1 MGNDAAECIRKIW
14 PKLKRIVANGTG
26 MEAEE
31 VTLPTDNKDY
41 NWHDVPEADS
51 TYTGTTTITGTKDG
65 VPGTYTFTGWDA
77 SEDEDLTEDGIEGNV
92 TYKGEWTF
100 TADSNDIW
108 FHAKGVPGS
117 HVIVKCKGND
127 GELPDRL
134 YEEAASLAA
143 YYSKNSGNDKV
154 EVDYTLRKNLKR
166 TNGGVPGYVI
176 YHTNYSVMAEPR
188 AKI

>member
-1 MGNDAAECIRKIW
+1 MVSSDGYDIYIGKN
-14 PKLKRIVANGTG
+14 NYQN
-26 MEAEE
+26 EE
-31 VTLPTDNKDY
+31 VTFK
-41 NWHDVPEADS
+41 
-51 TYTGTTTITGTKDG
+51 I
-65 VPGTYTFTGWDA
+65 
-77 SEDEDLTEDGIEGNV
+77 
-92 TYKGEWTF
+92 
-100 TADSNDIW
+100 ADSNDIW

-166 TNGGVPGYVI
+166 TNGCQNVAI
-176 YHTNYSVMAEPR
+176 SMR
-188 AKI
+188 